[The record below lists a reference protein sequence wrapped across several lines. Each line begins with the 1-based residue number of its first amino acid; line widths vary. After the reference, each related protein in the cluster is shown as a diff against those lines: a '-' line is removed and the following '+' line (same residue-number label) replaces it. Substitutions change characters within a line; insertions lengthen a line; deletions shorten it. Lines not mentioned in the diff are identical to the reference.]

1 MKRRL
6 IYVLTILVIVLGS
19 WLLLHNR
26 ENKSALEKEGKEV
39 ANVNATDSSATAAK
53 VTVNNGQIPV
63 QYLTPAYKVTVKGD
77 VL

>member
-39 ANVNATDSSATAAK
+39 TNVITTDSTSA
-53 VTVNNGQIPV
+53 
-63 QYLTPAYKVTVKGD
+63 
-77 VL
+77 